1 MTGLLMAAGSLTG
14 QQSPA
19 FMCLRAINPYV
30 GTALHEWAKAP
41 DSHALTPRQL
51 APNVSCPMGVLGG
64 ESCHAHSAYGLGV
77 AFARDLVECRTTSFA

>member
-1 MTGLLMAAGSLTG
+1 MAAGSLTG

-30 GTALHEWAKAP
+30 GTALHDWAKAP

-51 APNVSCPMGVLGG
+51 APNVSCLMGVLGG
-64 ESCHAHSAYGLGV
+64 ESRHARSAYGLEL